1 MHLEPKLFQTI
12 REGYTREKFFRD
24 LAAGVIVGI
33 VALPL
38 SIALAIASGVRP
50 EQGLY
55 TAIVAG
61 FLISALGGSRVQI
74 GGPTGAFVVLVFEI
88 VRQHGYD
95 GLAIATIMAGGLLV
109 LMGISGLGRVIRFI
123 PYPVTVGF
131 TSGIAL
137 LIFSTQ
143 VPDAF
148 GLTTT
153 EWPEGI
159 VQRWAAYLSHLAE
172 FSVWPAAICGVS
184 ILVTVYGSRL
194 FRAVPGSLVAIVAT
208 AAAVQLFSLPVET
221 IGTKL
226 GAVPST
232 LPMPQLPTVDLAQ
245 MHALLSPALSIA
257 LLAGIESLLSAV
269 VADGMIGGKHRTDME
284 LVAQGVANVASP
296 LFGGIP
302 ATGAIAR
309 TATNVKSGGRTPVAG
324 MIHALTLLVI
334 LVFAGD
340 WAALIPMPALAG
352 ILMVVAYNMS
362 ERHLFVKIFRSTRSD
377 IAVLLTT
384 FSLTL
389 LADLTVAIQ
398 VGVVLASLLFMM
410 RMSETMQAGYI
421 TGPSEEDGTEGED
434 TRGLFAG
441 KLPEGVEVFEIN
453 GPFFFGAA
461 DRFKDAL
468 REIARKPKV
477 LILRMRHVPVM
488 DSTGLRALEDVV
500 DKTMREG
507 TIVILSGLQSQPR
520 DLLDRSGLLERIG
533 KGNEAPDIQRA
544 IDIARR
550 ALEEQQ
556 RTEATRT

>member
-1 MHLEPKLFQTI
+1 
-12 REGYTREKFFRD
+12 
-24 LAAGVIVGI
+24 
-33 VALPL
+33 
-38 SIALAIASGVRP
+38 
-50 EQGLY
+50 
-55 TAIVAG
+55 
-61 FLISALGGSRVQI
+61 
-74 GGPTGAFVVLVFEI
+74 
-88 VRQHGYD
+88 
-95 GLAIATIMAGGLLV
+95 
-109 LMGISGLGRVIRFI
+109 
-123 PYPVTVGF
+123 
-131 TSGIAL
+131 
-137 LIFSTQ
+137 
-143 VPDAF
+143 
-148 GLTTT
+148 
-153 EWPEGI
+153 
-159 VQRWAAYLSHLAE
+159 
-172 FSVWPAAICGVS
+172 
-184 ILVTVYGSRL
+184 
-194 FRAVPGSLVAIVAT
+194 
-208 AAAVQLFSLPVET
+208 
-221 IGTKL
+221 
-226 GAVPST
+226 
-232 LPMPQLPTVDLAQ
+232 

-269 VADGMIGGKHRTDME
+269 VADGMIGGRHRTDME

-309 TATNVKSGGRTPVAG
+309 TATNVKSGGRTPVSG

-340 WAALIPMPALAG
+340 WATLIPMPALAG

-421 TGPSEEDGTEGED
+421 TGPSEEDGTEGEE

-544 IDIARR
+544 IDIARK

>member
-1 MHLEPKLFQTI
+1 MNLEPKLFQVI
-12 REGYTREKFFRD
+12 REGYTRGNFLRD
-24 LAAGVIVGI
+24 LGAGVIVGI

-55 TAIVAG
+55 TAVVAG

-95 GLAIATIMAGGLLV
+95 GLAIATIMAGGFLI
-109 LMGISGLGRVIRFI
+109 LMGLSGLGRVIRFI

-143 VPDAF
+143 VPDAI
-148 GLTTT
+148 GLATT
-153 EWPEGI
+153 EWPDGI
-159 VQRWAAYLSHLAE
+159 VRRWAAYLSHFDE
-172 FSVWPAAICGVS
+172 FGVWPAAMCGVS
-184 ILVTVYGSRL
+184 ILFTVYGSRIS
-194 FRAVPGSLVAIVAT
+194 RAIPGSLIAVVST
-208 AAAVQLFSLPVET
+208 AAVVQFFGLPVET

-232 LPMPQLPTVDLAQ
+232 LPMPALPTMDWTQVQTLF
-245 MHALLSPALSIA
+245 SPALSIA

-269 VADGMIGGKHRTDME
+269 VADGMIGGRHRTDME

-309 TATNVKSGGRTPVAG
+309 TATNVKNGGRTPVAG
-324 MIHALTLLVI
+324 MIHALTLLVV

-362 ERHLFVKIFRSTRSD
+362 EGHLFVKIFRSTRSD

-398 VGVVLASLLFMM
+398 VGVVLASLLFML
-410 RMSETMQAGYI
+410 RMSNTMRAGYI
-421 TGPSEEDGTEGED
+421 TGLTEENGADGDE
-434 TRGLFAG
+434 TRSFAG
-441 KLPEGVEVFEIN
+441 RLPEGVEVFEIN
-453 GPFFFGAA
+453 GPFFFGAT

-468 REIARKPKV
+468 REVARKPKV

-488 DSTGLRALEDVV
+488 DSTGVRALEDVV
-500 DKTMREG
+500 DRSMREG
-507 TIVILSGLQSQPR
+507 TLVILADLQSQPR
-520 DLLDRSGLLERIG
+520 DLLKRSGLLERIG
-533 KGNEAPDIQRA
+533 RGNEAPDIQQA
-544 IDIARR
+544 IDIARN
-550 ALEEQQ
+550 ALEE
-556 RTEATRT
+556 RKGTSEL

>member
-1 MHLEPKLFQTI
+1 MTLEPKLFQVI
-12 REGYTREKFFRD
+12 REGYTREKFLRD
-24 LAAGVIVGI
+24 VGAGVIVGI

-55 TAIVAG
+55 TAVIAG

-88 VRQHGYD
+88 VREHGYE
-95 GLAIATIMAGGLLV
+95 GLAICTIMAGGILV
-109 LMGISGLGRVIRFI
+109 LMGLSGLGRVIRFI

-148 GLTTT
+148 GFATT
-153 EWPEGI
+153 EWPDGI
-159 VQRWAAYLSHLAE
+159 IGRWTAYAGHLGE
-172 FSVWPAAICGVS
+172 FGAWPTAICAVS
-184 ILVTVYGSRL
+184 ILITVYGSRIV
-194 FRAVPGSLVAIVAT
+194 RAVPGSLIAIVST
-208 AAAVQLFSLPVET
+208 AAAVQLFDLPVET
-221 IGTKL
+221 IATKL
-226 GAVPST
+226 GAVPSS
-232 LPMPQLPTVDLAQ
+232 LPMPHLPTVDWAQ
-245 MHALLSPALSIA
+245 LGDLFSPALSIA

-269 VADGMIGGKHRTDME
+269 VADGMIGGRHRTDME
-284 LVAQGVANVASP
+284 LVAQGVANIASP

-377 IAVLLTT
+377 VAVLLTT
-384 FSLTL
+384 FGLTL
-389 LADLTVAIQ
+389 LADLTMAIQ
-398 VGVVLASLLFMM
+398 VGVVLASLLFML
-410 RMSETMQAGYI
+410 RMSETTQAGYI
-421 TGPSEEDGTEGED
+421 TGLNEENGAETDETN
-434 TRGLFAG
+434 GLAAG
-441 KLPEGVEVFEIN
+441 KIPTGVEIFEIN

-468 REIARKPKV
+468 REVARKPKV

-500 DKTMREG
+500 GKTLREG
-507 TIVILSGLQSQPR
+507 SVVILSGLQPQPR
-520 DLLDRSGLLERIG
+520 VLLERSGLLERIG
-533 KGNEAPDIQRA
+533 TGNDAPDIQQA
-544 IDIARR
+544 LEIARK
-550 ALEEQQ
+550 LLGE
-556 RTEATRT
+556 RTAGS